1 MAKLDAVI
9 ARLDFAAG
17 APGDNFPMEILSL
30 DFVSALAAIVVIDL
44 MLAGDNAIVIAL
56 AARNVPAHLQKR
68 AIAWGT
74 VGAIVVR
81 SLMTLI
87 VVWLLKIPGLLFA
100 GGAVLIWI
108 AYKLLLPD
116 ASDAHEGAGE
126 PKSPTSFWAAMRTIV
141 IADAVMGLDNVLAVA
156 GAAHGSYILVVLG
169 LLISVPIVV
178 WGSSVLLKWVERYP
192 VIVYFG
198 AAVLAYTAVKM
209 MVHEPLL
216 RDSADEQAYLVIL
229 FYGVVIIGVIYAG
242 FVRNHRVLESRIH
255 ARLKLMSAA
264 LAQSR
269 PEPSSPEKGRS
280 MKTVLV
286 PIGDR
291 NAEFAVRRVIAEYL
305 KHADL
310 QIHLLNVQMPLSRH
324 IAQFVRRGLRDDFHR
339 EKAEVAL
346 EPARKLLAQHNIP
359 YDVHIRVGD
368 RASVIADEAQRL
380 GADHIVM
387 STARKDSLTRMLEDS
402 TTNKLLELTPVP
414 VEVVAGE
421 KISRMERYGVPSAI
435 GAALALIV
443 AAAMD

>member
-1 MAKLDAVI
+1 MFTP
-9 ARLDFAAG
+9 ARASRIEG
-17 APGDNFPMEILSL
+17 MEILSL
-30 DFVSALAAIVVIDL
+30 DFFSALAAIVVIDL

-56 AARNVPAHLQKR
+56 AARNVPAELQKR

-74 VGAIVVR
+74 IGAIVVR

-87 VVWLLKIPGLLFA
+87 VVWLLQIPGLMFV
-100 GGAVLIWI
+100 GGAVLVWI

-116 ASDAHEGAGE
+116 ESDAHGHDSDG
-126 PKSPTSFWAAMRTIV
+126 KRPTSFWGAMRTIV
-141 IADAVMGLDNVLAVA
+141 VADAVMGLDNVLAVA
-156 GAAHGSYILVVLG
+156 GAAHGSYVLVVAG

-178 WGSSVLLKWVERYP
+178 WGSSLLLKWVERYP

-198 AAVLAYTAVKM
+198 AGVLAYTAVKM
-209 MVHEPLL
+209 MVHEPLV
-216 RDSADEQAYLVIL
+216 RGVTDETPSLVIL
-229 FYGVVIIGVIYAG
+229 FYGVVVIGVVYAG

-255 ARLKLMSAA
+255 ARLKLMAAA
-264 LAQSR
+264 LAETPAPQNG
-269 PEPSSPEKGRS
+269 KGS
-280 MKTVLV
+280 NMKTVLV

-291 NAEFAVRRVIAEYL
+291 NAEFAIRRVIQDYL
-305 KHADL
+305 KHSDL
-310 QIHLLNVQMPLSRH
+310 EVHLLNVQMPLPRH
-324 IAQFVRRGLRDDFHR
+324 ISQFVRRSLRDDYHR
-339 EKAEVAL
+339 EKAELAL

-359 YDVHIRVGD
+359 YSVHVRLGE
-368 RASVIADEAQRL
+368 RASVIADEAKRL

-421 KISRMERYGVPSAI
+421 KISRVERFGVPGAI

-443 AAAMD
+443 AAAVD